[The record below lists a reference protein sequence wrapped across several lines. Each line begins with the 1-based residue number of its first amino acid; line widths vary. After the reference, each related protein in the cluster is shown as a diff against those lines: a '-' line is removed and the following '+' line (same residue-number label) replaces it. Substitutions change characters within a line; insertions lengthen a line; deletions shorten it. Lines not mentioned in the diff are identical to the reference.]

1 MEPDQKTRQKW
12 EVLWYFVQ
20 NTGSVLDNIDNVR
33 CGVVLERETGGKRF
47 YSYPS
52 RIHADFKNPRFS
64 YGRKSITKD
73 WARVKNVGS

>member
-20 NTGSVLDNIDNVR
+20 NTGSILDNIDNVK
-33 CGVVLERETGGKRF
+33 CGVVLERETGEKRF

-52 RIHADFKNPRFS
+52 
-64 YGRKSITKD
+64 
-73 WARVKNVGS
+73 